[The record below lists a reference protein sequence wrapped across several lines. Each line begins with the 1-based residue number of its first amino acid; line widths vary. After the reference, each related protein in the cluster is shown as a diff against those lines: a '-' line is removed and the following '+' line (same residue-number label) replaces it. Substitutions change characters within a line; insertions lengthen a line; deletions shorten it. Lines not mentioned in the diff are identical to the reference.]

1 LLLYFHES
9 EILSDHAAPRAWA
22 PRASPRT
29 ATTVTTVTR
38 HHGNPLTVFRRQFR
52 THERAKRLDREVD
65 VLRGHVTNQEGQ
77 AVATEITHHA
87 KHRD

>member
-22 PRASPRT
+22 ARASPRT
-29 ATTVTTVTR
+29 APTVTT

-52 THERAKRLDREVD
+52 THERAKRLDREID
-65 VLRGHVTNQEGQ
+65 VLRGHMTNQEGQ